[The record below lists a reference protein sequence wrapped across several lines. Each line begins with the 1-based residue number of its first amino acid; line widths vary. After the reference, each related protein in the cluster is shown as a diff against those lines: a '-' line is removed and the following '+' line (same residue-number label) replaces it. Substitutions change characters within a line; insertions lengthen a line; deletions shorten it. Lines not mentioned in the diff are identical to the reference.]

1 MDTRLALLLLASA
14 ASGTHLK
21 DEYYSMPP
29 LFQLDDY
36 DTCLAKNGVFCLG
49 SFHLTVPKDNGQIT
63 PIDSPENVGY
73 SHIDYRG
80 KKLYDI
86 LQANSYEKH
95 RFNHTLIHRGL
106 CSSLTCFGRTDGHLS
121 NRKKFQ
127 QCVNDLSRSQYGL
140 DATLIHLDYCKNAQT
155 PRRVPPDVADQ
166 GFFVLCAA
174 LLVANLIGTFYD
186 LSRNKDKK
194 ANQLLLSWSIINNFK
209 KLFHVYPND
218 DTLVSRFNPIHG
230 FKSVSLIVEIL
241 AHSVIVSHIGY
252 LHNPEFLETRRLHPL
267 AMFLTNGS
275 IGVQGYI
282 LLSSFLFIHNFQL
295 MELRHKISSIQL
307 FFIMLLRRVTRIL
320 PVYMFMVYFT
330 ATWSRFLGD
339 GPLWIPIMDKEAQLC
354 RLKWWSHALFIHNLY
369 RPNDRCLLQTWF
381 VAVDMQLYALAILLA
396 ILLTNRRRAAIKIL
410 LAMFVV
416 AILCLFIAAYT
427 YDLTAMVFITTPE
440 FVRKLYHGEPSFNWL
455 YAAPWG
461 SLPASLLGV
470 MLGFLYYNLR
480 EDKINLQNYR
490 WFRVLYRISI
500 VACFAWVLSAYLLP
514 QNPSYLLSTVYA
526 AIDRPVYA
534 ILFSVMLFGSI
545 YRIDQIWWRF
555 MSWSGWQVFG
565 RMSLC
570 IFMIHWSFDL
580 LQIGLQTNTNKISIF
595 EVGGHVF
602 VTIFMT
608 FITSIPLHIM
618 VEKPIQMFLRA
629 SLNI

>member
-1 MDTRLALLLLASA
+1 MDTCFAFLLLASA
-14 ASGTHLK
+14 ACGTSLK

-36 DTCLAKNGVFCLG
+36 DTCLVKNGIFCLG
-49 SFHLTVPKDNGQIT
+49 SFQLTIPKDNGVT
-63 PIDSPENVGY
+63 SIDSQENFGY
-73 SHIDYRG
+73 SYMDYRG

-86 LQANSYEKH
+86 LQANSNEKH

-106 CSSLTCFGRTDGHLS
+106 CSILTCFGRADGHLS
-121 NRKKFQ
+121 NRKQFQ
-127 QCVNDLSRSQYGL
+127 QCVNDITRSQYGL
-140 DATLIHLDYCKNAQT
+140 DATLIRLDYCKSAQT

-166 GFFVLCAA
+166 GFFALCAA
-174 LLVANLIGTFYD
+174 LLVANLLGTFYD
-186 LSRNKDKK
+186 LFRNKDKK
-194 ANQLLLSWSIINNFK
+194 DNQLLLSWSIINNFK
-209 KLFHVYPND
+209 KLIHVYPNE

-230 FKSVSLIVEIL
+230 IKSVTLIVVIF
-241 AHSVIVSHIGY
+241 AHSVIVSHISY
-252 LHNPEFLETRRLHPL
+252 LHNPDFLETRRQHPL
-267 AMFLTNGS
+267 AMILTNGS
-275 IGVQGYI
+275 IAVQGYI

-295 MELRHKISSIQL
+295 MESRHKISSIQL
-307 FFIMLLRRVTRIL
+307 FFIMLLRRIFRIL
-320 PVYMFMVYFT
+320 PVYMFMVYCT

-381 VAVDMQLYALAILLA
+381 IAVDMQLYALAILLA
-396 ILLTNRRRAAIKIL
+396 IVLTQRRRAAVKTL
-410 LAMFVV
+410 LVMFVV
-416 AILCLFIAAYT
+416 AVLCIFVAAYT

-440 FVRKLYHGEPSFNWL
+440 YVRKLYHGEPSFNWL

-500 VACFAWVLSAYLLP
+500 VGIFAWMLSAYLLP
-514 QNPSYLLSTVYA
+514 QKPSYLFSKVYA

-534 ILFSVMLFGSI
+534 IFFSVMLLGSI
-545 YRIDQIWWRF
+545 YRIDQLWWRF
-555 MSWSGWQVFG
+555 ASWSGWQVFG

-580 LQIGLQTNTNKISIF
+580 LQIGLQTNTNKMSFF
-595 EVGGHVF
+595 EIGGHWF

-608 FITSIPLHIM
+608 CITSIPLHIM